1 MRASIGQYRFW
12 RFSGLICERPA
23 TICQRHLDSTK
34 YYPNLWS
41 GAFSL
46 EFANSPRAQQPRS
59 IIDDSEQ
66 FGILLIDGFPIIPF
80 SCVVDSL
87 RSANR
92 LAHASLYE
100 WHYFAPDGDAVEAS
114 CGISI
119 PARPLAEA
127 GELDTLII
135 VAPNTAQHFDEAD
148 VLRQLKALDRRQVN
162 LGSASSGSFILARAG
177 LLDDTRCTIHW
188 ENIPVFRELYPQL
201 EVAFTLYEIDQRRF
215 TCSGGTAAL
224 DMMLKLIESRH
235 GRELA
240 QQISQQFHHDRIR
253 SQIDSQQMADR
264 MDLAMHAPKLIDVI
278 RLMENHIENPLPLPA
293 IAARCKLSLRQVERL
308 FHKYRDVTPSQY
320 YLSLRLKHAKQLLLN
335 TNRSVID
342 ISIATGFETQSYFT
356 ACYRKHFGSSPR
368 THRSQ
373 VANDSKR

>member
-1 MRASIGQYRFW
+1 
-12 RFSGLICERPA
+12 
-23 TICQRHLDSTK
+23 
-34 YYPNLWS
+34 
-41 GAFSL
+41 
-46 EFANSPRAQQPRS
+46 
-59 IIDDSEQ
+59 
-66 FGILLIDGFPIIPF
+66 
-80 SCVVDSL
+80 VVDSL

-92 LAHASLYE
+92 LARASLYE
-100 WHYFAPDGDAVEAS
+100 WHYFTADGRPVSAS
-114 CGISI
+114 CGISV

-127 GELDTLII
+127 SAIDTLII
-135 VAPNTAQHFDEAD
+135 VAPNTAQEFDDAE

-177 LLDDTRCTIHW
+177 LLDGTRCTIHW

-201 EVAFTLYEIDQRRF
+201 EVAFTLYEIDRRRF

-224 DMMLKLIESRH
+224 DMMLKLIDARH

-278 RLMENHIENPLPLPA
+278 QLMENHIENPLPLPA
-293 IAARCKLSLRQVERL
+293 IAARCKLSLRQIERL

-320 YLSLRLKHAKQLLLN
+320 YLALRLKHAKQLLLN

-373 VANDSKR
+373 VATDSKR